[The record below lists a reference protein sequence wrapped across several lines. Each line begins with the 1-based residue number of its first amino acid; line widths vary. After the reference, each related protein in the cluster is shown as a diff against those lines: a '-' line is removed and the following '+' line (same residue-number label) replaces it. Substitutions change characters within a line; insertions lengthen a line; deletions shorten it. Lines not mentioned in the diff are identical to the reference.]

1 MSIHFNRNRVQTKY
15 EQLIGISSPEELRL
29 RVSDFKNYVLT
40 NRDITE
46 IMPLINQD
54 ALDFFNNAVISFS
67 EGIDSIFNKRF
78 SWATVKL
85 YYSVYYLL
93 RASLCCYN
101 YALLR
106 NRRMYRLKIAV
117 GESPYSTC
125 NKKYNTTH
133 EGTISHYKDV
143 CSGSDVLLTNHI
155 GDMDAYEWM
164 EYVRNVVNYLDVSF
178 REPACLDFW
187 DIYKTAVND
196 NTLSSLL
203 NMLENDTNNIYCF
216 QEDYAVVAIPIKRM
230 KLTIDDLNRRGLL
243 SLIDSSRI
251 AYVDTILRRENRD
264 LEIMND
270 I

>member
-1 MSIHFNRNRVQTKY
+1 M
-15 EQLIGISSPEELRL
+15 
-29 RVSDFKNYVLT
+29 
-40 NRDITE
+40 
-46 IMPLINQD
+46 
-54 ALDFFNNAVISFS
+54 
-67 EGIDSIFNKRF
+67 
-78 SWATVKL
+78 
-85 YYSVYYLL
+85 
-93 RASLCCYN
+93 
-101 YALLR
+101 
-106 NRRMYRLKIAV
+106 KIAV

-230 KLTIDDLNRRGLL
+230 KLTIDDLNRKGLL

>member
-15 EQLIGISSPEELRL
+15 EQFIGISSTDELPSRAE
-29 RVSDFKNYVLT
+29 DFKNYVLT
-40 NRDITE
+40 NRDVAE
-46 IMPLINQD
+46 LMPLINQD
-54 ALDFFNNAVISFS
+54 ALDYFNNAVISFS

-93 RASLCCYN
+93 RTSLCCHN
-101 YALLR
+101 FALLR
-106 NRRMYRLKIAV
+106 NRRMYRLKIGI
-117 GESPYSTC
+117 GESPYSTS

-155 GDMDAYEWM
+155 GDMDTYEWM
-164 EYVRNVVNYLDVSF
+164 EHARNVVNYLDVSF

-187 DIYKTAVND
+187 NTFNTAVNEK
-196 NTLSSLL
+196 TLSSLI
-203 NMLENDTNNIYCF
+203 NKLENDSNNVYCF

-230 KLTIDDLNRRGLL
+230 KLTIEDLNRKGLL

-251 AYVDTILRRENRD
+251 AYFDSVLKRENRE